1 MLFDWAALD
10 LFIRTRFQELVD
22 TDFAQVRYGDTGTAV
37 VFTLIVIAALFV
49 TFARLLFLRRRHSR
63 QHSGHEVARRHQRG
77 FLVGLAYN
85 IPKIVL
91 GLALIIILVAL
102 SDPFVTSTEEVTG
115 NVESRVRID
124 LVDTSLSMAWEF
136 ANSELSRAE
145 VARASHLEFL
155 EMRREKNDRVSLW
168 LFSSYPYMVDDFVID
183 DELYFFQVME
193 APYVT
198 VKILASEPGA
208 QRDKYFVPED
218 KVRIIES
225 EGTTNIQL
233 ALQSVLRHFDRD
245 AEIFNRGATE
255 HRAVLIITDAD
266 VDEIPVA
273 ELSALNA
280 RNIVPYIIYINTENV
295 RATDEDA
302 AGPSLIDSI
311 RDYGGDYFDVSTED
325 GLQRAYAAIDERET
339 VRVELKHRALRVPI
353 YSRFLLLS
361 LVLMVIGI
369 PAGFIAELI
378 WGTHP

>member
-1 MLFDWAALD
+1 
-10 LFIRTRFQELVD
+10 
-22 TDFAQVRYGDTGTAV
+22 
-37 VFTLIVIAALFV
+37 
-49 TFARLLFLRRRHSR
+49 
-63 QHSGHEVARRHQRG
+63 
-77 FLVGLAYN
+77 
-85 IPKIVL
+85 
-91 GLALIIILVAL
+91 
-102 SDPFVTSTEEVTG
+102 
-115 NVESRVRID
+115 
-124 LVDTSLSMAWEF
+124 
-136 ANSELSRAE
+136 
-145 VARASHLEFL
+145 
-155 EMRREKNDRVSLW
+155 
-168 LFSSYPYMVDDFVID
+168 MVDDFVID

-198 VKILASEPGA
+198 VKILAAEPGA

-218 KVRIIES
+218 KIRIIES

-245 AEIFNRGATE
+245 AEIFNRGATD

-280 RNIVPYIIYINTENV
+280 RNIVPYIIYINTANA

-302 AGPSLIDSI
+302 AGPSFIDSI

-325 GLQRAYAAIDERET
+325 GLQRAYTAIDERET